1 MNKGVLEVCNLKVQS
16 YIHGMRK
23 KEKSN
28 MKKSRFNDAVLMIN
42 VENQITVGNNDA
54 IEATVIHQICA
65 YLNKDG
71 SIGADVDYVDIHSVK
86 FLGMPIEEGYTAYR
100 EFLAK
105 MTDLGLDVEELIHD
119 MCVGVVTNNDVGQ
132 VKSMFSKINQFNS

>member
-1 MNKGVLEVCNLKVQS
+1 M
-16 YIHGMRK
+16 
-23 KEKSN
+23 KE
-28 MKKSRFNDAVLMIN
+28 SRYNDAVLMVN

-54 IEATVIHQICA
+54 IEATVQHQICT

-86 FLGMPIEEGYTAYR
+86 FLGMPIEEGYTVYR

-105 MTDLGLDVEELIHD
+105 MTDLGLDVEELVHEE
-119 MCVGVVTNNDVGQ
+119 CVGVVTNNDVEH
-132 VKSMFSKINQFNS
+132 VKDIFLKMSPSLSIINARLYRDNCK